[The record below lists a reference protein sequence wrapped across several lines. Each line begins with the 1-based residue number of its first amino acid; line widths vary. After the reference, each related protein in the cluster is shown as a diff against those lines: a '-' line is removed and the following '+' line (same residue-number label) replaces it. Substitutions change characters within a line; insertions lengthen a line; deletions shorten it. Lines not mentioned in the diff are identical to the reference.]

1 MQDQDK
7 SLIERI
13 RYIISA
19 YQPEQ
24 FTLANIAHDLGI
36 TQDELSG
43 HYNDEYSLV
52 EAILQFEHNSLQ
64 SLFESTSFEN
74 GNAIDGL
81 LKVSKQLSQRFI
93 NIIPSFNFSIKNDF
107 PDLHQQ
113 YFRLRNEFVF
123 DKISRNIE
131 DGINE
136 GLYRPDLSVELVS
149 RIYISRL
156 IDLYNP
162 DFFPPAQFSFNT
174 LFEVMFDTFIRGI
187 ATDDGV
193 KYFEKKVKCLKFPDE
208 G

>member
-1 MQDQDK
+1 
-7 SLIERI
+7 
-13 RYIISA
+13 
-19 YQPEQ
+19 
-24 FTLANIAHDLGI
+24 DLGI